1 MHKAAFTPDSAAML
15 LIDHQVGTMAW
26 THSHDINLVKQN
38 ALKLAR
44 IAKAA
49 GLPTVLTASMEDRIQ
64 GPLLPELAE
73 ILPEE
78 FAARIKRPGIVNAM
92 HHEGFNK
99 AVKATGRKKLF
110 VAGITTEICV
120 TFPVLQMLDEGYE
133 VQVSAPASA
142 SYTKYGDDIA
152 LRRMEKAGAVLTTVD
167 QIISELAIDWT
178 SPLGQKLVTCL
189 DVLARAPSSSSLIL
203 EFSVSPLPPTVFDP
217 SK

>member
-1 MHKAAFTPDSAAML
+1 MHKAVYTPDNAAML
-15 LIDHQVGTMAW
+15 LIDHQIGTMAW

-133 VQVSAPASA
+133 VQVSADASA

-178 SPLGQKLVTCL
+178 SPLGQKLV
-189 DVLARAPSSSSLIL
+189 PIL
-203 EFSVSPLPPTVFDP
+203 GY
-217 SK
+217 